1 MAPIDGSDP
10 WDAFTT
16 VRGELHRYGA
26 GLEERP
32 FFVVLNKV
40 DLLPPEEVEA
50 AAAPWRERLRGE
62 PRVQVDGEPVVV
74 PASTVTGAG
83 LPAVRGT
90 IFAMVPEAA
99 ELAPEEATVAE
110 HAVYRPTGGGFD
122 VERTSDHSFRIV
134 GASVERLVERHD
146 LENPDALAYIEER
159 LKAMGVV
166 KQLESRGFEPG
177 DEVEIGEVAFAMYPG
192 IPQE

>member
-1 MAPIDGSDP
+1 
-10 WDAFTT
+10 
-16 VRGELHRYGA
+16 
-26 GLEERP
+26 
-32 FFVVLNKV
+32 
-40 DLLPPEEVEA
+40 
-50 AAAPWRERLRGE
+50 
-62 PRVQVDGEPVVV
+62 
-74 PASTVTGAG
+74 
-83 LPAVRGT
+83 
-90 IFAMVPEAA
+90 
-99 ELAPEEATVAE
+99 
-110 HAVYRPTGGGFD
+110 VYRPTGGGFD